1 LFEFYVCFLL
11 RGLGGIYAY
20 VCVGS
25 FVWGSGAEGRKRE
38 RRGGGVALSFY
49 LVSTFFLLLI
59 GFFQWK
65 GRIAI

>member
-38 RRGGGVALSFY
+38 RRGGGLLCLFI
-49 LVSTFFLLLI
+49 LFRLFF
-59 GFFQWK
+59 FF
-65 GRIAI
+65 